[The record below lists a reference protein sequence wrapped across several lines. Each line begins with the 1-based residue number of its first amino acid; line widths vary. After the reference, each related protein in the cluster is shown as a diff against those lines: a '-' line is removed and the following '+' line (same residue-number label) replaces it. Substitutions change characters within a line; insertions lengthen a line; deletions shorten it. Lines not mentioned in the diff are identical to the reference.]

1 MPPTVCGLSKAVRDV
16 LMAARPMHRVA
27 VFGNAGGGKS
37 TLARQLAE
45 ITGLPLH
52 VLDKVQFRPGG
63 HVVPHEEYLEA
74 HAELLRKDT
83 WIIDGYGDTASAW
96 ERFGRADTFVY
107 VDLPLPT
114 HYWRVTKRLIQG
126 LFADPEGWPK
136 GSPLW
141 SSTMSSYKIIPRCHR
156 YVTPRYRQLVIEMAP
171 SKRVAH
177 LTSPREMAAF
187 LDHVRN
193 EFHQVQPCY

>member
-1 MPPTVCGLSKAVRDV
+1 MK
-16 LMAARPMHRVA
+16 RVA

-45 ITGLPLH
+45 ITRLPLY
-52 VLDKVQFRPGG
+52 VLDELQFKEGG
-63 HVVPHEEYLEA
+63 VAVPHDQYLEL
-74 HAELLRKDT
+74 HRDLLTQET
-83 WIIDGYGDTASAW
+83 WIIDGYGDNTTIWDRLGA
-96 ERFGRADTFVY
+96 ADTLIH
-107 VDLPLPT
+107 VDLTLPI
-114 HYWRVTKRLIQG
+114 HYWRVTKRLIKG

-141 SSTMSSYKIIPRCHR
+141 SSTMSSYKVIPRCHR
-156 YVTPRYRQLVIEMAP
+156 YVTPRYRQLITEMAL

-193 EFHQVQPCY
+193 EFHQSSAMSAFGGKADSRKCGGNVC